1 MKILKRTDI
10 EAIGNRVYTAYRKLP
25 QIAEQHM
32 ICAVDPDILLTDLL
46 GLRIDYRHLSKDRRI
61 HGVTATRKIGVYLCQ
76 DESQD
81 AIYYLDGK
89 TILIEADLQKDTIMT
104 GKCRFTKCHEAS
116 HHIYKML
123 YPRFYGNND
132 DETEPVLHFSREP
145 EIRTTGMITDW
156 EEWQSDVLASCL
168 LLPEELIRQGM
179 YQIGLG
185 EKVECLNSIYCPD
198 VYAKVNTL
206 AQMLGSSITA
216 LANKMQRHGL
226 LDKNQL
232 HDPYEYW
239 GVYIDIPHT
248 DRWRND
254 LELRRDH
261 LKRKY
266 ENKEKMP

>member
-10 EAIGNRVYTAYRKLP
+10 EAIGNRVYAAYRKLP
-25 QIAEQHM
+25 KIAEQNM

-46 GLRIDYRHLSKDRRI
+46 GLRVDYRHLSIDRRI
-61 HGVTATRKIGVYLCQ
+61 YGTTSTGAIRVMLCQ
-76 DESQD
+76 EDSQED
-81 AIYYLDGK
+81 LYYLDGK
-89 TILIEADLQKDTIMT
+89 TILIETDLQKDSLMA
-104 GKCRFTKCHEAS
+104 GKCRFTKCHEAN

-123 YPRFYGNND
+123 YPHFYGNNNEGID
-132 DETEPVLHFSREP
+132 PVLHFSREP
-145 EIRTTGMITDW
+145 EKRTGIITDW
-156 EEWQSDVLASCL
+156 EEWQADVLASCL

-185 EKVECLNSIYCPD
+185 EKVECLNRIYCPD

-226 LDKNQL
+226 LDRNQL

>member
-10 EAIGNRVYTAYRKLP
+10 EAIGNRVYAAYQKLP
-25 QIAEQHM
+25 KIAEQRM

-46 GLRIDYRHLSKDRRI
+46 GLRVDYRHLSIDRRI
-61 HGVTATRKIGVYLCQ
+61 YGATSTRAVRVMLCQ
-76 DESQD
+76 EEFQEDF
-81 AIYYLDGK
+81 YFLDGK
-89 TILIEADLQKDTIMT
+89 TILIETDLQKDSLMA

-123 YPRFYGNND
+123 YPQFYGYND
-132 DETEPVLHFSREP
+132 DETDPVLHFSREP
-145 EIRTTGMITDW
+145 EKRTGIITDW
-156 EEWQSDVLASCL
+156 EEWQADVLASCL
-168 LLPEELIRQGM
+168 LLPEELVRQGM

-185 EKVECLNSIYCPD
+185 EKVECLNRIYCPD

-226 LDKNQL
+226 LDRNQL

>member
-25 QIAEQHM
+25 KIAEQRM

-46 GLRIDYRHLSKDRRI
+46 GLRVDYRHLSKDRRI
-61 HGVTATRKIGVYLCQ
+61 HGTTSTGAINVMLCQ
-76 DESQD
+76 DDSQED
-81 AIYYLDGK
+81 FYYLDGK
-89 TILIEADLQKDTIMT
+89 TILIETDLQKDKQMT

-145 EIRTTGMITDW
+145 EVRAGIITDW
-156 EEWQSDVLASCL
+156 EEWQADVLASCL

-179 YQIGLG
+179 YQVGLG
-185 EKVECLNSIYCPD
+185 EKVECLNRIYCPD
-198 VYAKVNTL
+198 VYGKVNTL
-206 AQMLGSSITA
+206 AQMLGSSITT
-216 LANKMQRHGL
+216 LTNKMQRLGL
-226 LDKNQL
+226 IDRNQL
-232 HDPYEYW
+232 RDPYAYW
-239 GVYIDIPHT
+239 CVYIDIPHT
-248 DRWRND
+248 DCWRDD

-266 ENKEKMP
+266 EDKEKMP

>member
-1 MKILKRTDI
+1 
-10 EAIGNRVYTAYRKLP
+10 
-25 QIAEQHM
+25 
-32 ICAVDPDILLTDLL
+32 
-46 GLRIDYRHLSKDRRI
+46 
-61 HGVTATRKIGVYLCQ
+61 
-76 DESQD
+76 
-81 AIYYLDGK
+81 
-89 TILIEADLQKDTIMT
+89 
-104 GKCRFTKCHEAS
+104 
-116 HHIYKML
+116 ML
-123 YPRFYGNND
+123 YPHFYGNNND
-132 DETEPVLHFSREP
+132 GIDPVLHFSREP
-145 EIRTTGMITDW
+145 EKRTGIITDW
-156 EEWQSDVLASCL
+156 EEWQADVLASCL
-168 LLPEELIRQGM
+168 LLPEELVRQGM

-185 EKVECLNSIYCPD
+185 EKVECLNRIYCPD

-226 LDKNQL
+226 LDRNQL